1 MKKCAVCHEPVKSGV
16 VVHSERL
23 EQLRKAQPLDNKPM
37 TVEEMQAVMDS
48 GANGLHIWLKD
59 IKVDAVFLAIID
71 RVNGR
76 IVGIIGAHPICFY
89 READYG
95 KKWIAYRYN
104 PREWISVKD
113 KLPEPYVDVL
123 VRRSIGMSVE
133 YIGSGGVWRDGHVYH
148 DKHPVT
154 HWMPLPEPPEVE

>member
-59 IKVDAVFLAIID
+59 VKVP
-71 RVNGR
+71 G
-76 IVGIIGAHPICFY
+76 Y
-89 READYG
+89 Y
-95 KKWIAYRYN
+95 
-104 PREWISVKD
+104 
-113 KLPEPYVDVL
+113 
-123 VRRSIGMSVE
+123 
-133 YIGSGGVWRDGHVYH
+133 
-148 DKHPVT
+148 
-154 HWMPLPEPPEVE
+154 